1 MLGMAILPCS
11 DAYYRCATNNV
22 SDSVNVLEHNHK
34 TEHKDFCS
42 PFVAANVAVQL
53 MELHWILGYLKSMNL
68 SFSPLIKE
76 KSL

>member
-1 MLGMAILPCS
+1 MFWNITTKLNTKIFAAL
-11 DAYYRCATNNV
+11 
-22 SDSVNVLEHNHK
+22 
-34 TEHKDFCS
+34 
-42 PFVAANVAVQL
+42 FVAANVAVQL